1 MDAAL
6 SSPALQLGYL
16 VFSARKPLAWRQFAS
31 RMLGLPAPR
40 VHKDASLGFQL
51 DAQAQRLVVTPGLDD
66 DLAAIGLECADD
78 EVLDTLLARLADAGI
93 RAPRAQDALARMR
106 CVRRLHRFD
115 DPAGNTVEL
124 FVGPEAAERPFASA
138 EVRGGFRTQDLGLGH
153 VALVTRDPAALERF
167 YVNLLGFGVTERID
181 ARLGP
186 VAMKGSFLHCNR
198 RHHTLAAFD
207 LPVRKRIHHFMLEV
221 NEIADVGAAFERAR
235 KEVPLSLGLGQ
246 HPDPDGTFSF
256 YGETPGGFDF
266 EIGAGGKL
274 IRPELW
280 RPQRSAVTSAWGHKP
295 RLRARVKM
303 AMGLLA
309 RAF

>member
-6 SSPALQLGYL
+6 ATPALQLGYL
-16 VFSARKPLAWRQFAS
+16 VFSARKPAAWCRFAD

-51 DAQAQRLVVTPGLDD
+51 DGHVQRLVVTPGVED

-78 EVLDTLLARLADAGI
+78 AVLDTLLARLADAGI
-93 RAPRAQDALARMR
+93 RAPRAQDALARVR

-124 FVGPEAAERPFASA
+124 HVGPMAAERPFASA
-138 EVRGGFRTQDLGLGH
+138 QVPGGFRTAGLGLGH
-153 VALVTRDPAALERF
+153 VALATRDPAALERF
-167 YVNLLGFGVTERID
+167 YVSLLGFGVTERLD
-181 ARLGP
+181 TKVGP
-186 VAMKGSFLHCNR
+186 IAMKGSFLHCNR
-198 RHHTLAAFD
+198 RHHSLAAFD
-207 LPVRKRIHHFMLEV
+207 LPVGKRIHHFMLEA
-221 NEIADVGAAFERAR
+221 NEIADVGTAFERAR

-256 YGETPGGFDF
+256 YAETPGGFDF

-280 RPQRSAVTSAWGHKP
+280 RPQRAAATSAWGHRP
-295 RLRARVKM
+295 RLRTRLKLAVGM
-303 AMGLLA
+303 LA
-309 RAF
+309 RAW